1 VTFDAGNSSGASG
14 GEGYEP
20 ADRPE
25 DKGSN
30 DKELPRV
37 LRCLFEEHRH
47 LTALMRA
54 LERKARQGGS
64 LNQGDYYL
72 LRDIVG
78 YLHDYPDSVHHP
90 TENLLFEILL
100 RREPDRKKTVTGL
113 RRDHKSVATE
123 TQNLLDLL
131 DQAIDE
137 PTAKVEQ
144 SVRKSSLDFVGHQR
158 KHMKFEN
165 QKLFPAAIEAL
176 SPADWKQIESHF
188 AAVEDPLF
196 GRVVGNS
203 HRLLY
208 EYLVNPAGKA
218 AENFSVTRLFSLERL
233 IMMVDVLEKG
243 TGSWC
248 ARLKDLGEEVSGET
262 RTTVAKSLK
271 PESLISAIELPVRYA
286 AFLGKSMLNCSGDLA
301 RISTT
306 AAKDTL
312 ALYTRRNPIQ

>member
-1 VTFDAGNSSGASG
+1 MTFDTGNSRDASG
-14 GEGYEP
+14 GEGYEL
-20 ADRPE
+20 AARPE
-25 DKGSN
+25 DKGSD
-30 DKELPRV
+30 DKKLPRV
-37 LRCLFEEHRH
+37 LRCLFEEHQH

-54 LERKARQGGS
+54 LERKARQGSS

-100 RREPDRKKTVTGL
+100 KREPGRKKTVTGL
-113 RRDHKSVATE
+113 RRDHKSVEAE

-131 DQAIDE
+131 DKAIDE
-137 PTAKVEQ
+137 PTAKLEQ
-144 SVRKSSLDFVGHQR
+144 SVRKSCLDFAGHQR
-158 KHMKFEN
+158 RHMQFEN
-165 QKLFPAAIEAL
+165 QKLFPAAIDAL
-176 SPADWKQIESHF
+176 SPSDWKQIESHF

-208 EYLVNPAGKA
+208 EYLMNPAGKA

-243 TGSWC
+243 SGSWC
-248 ARLKDLGEEVSGET
+248 ARLKDLGEEVSEET

-271 PESLISAIELPVRYA
+271 PESLISAIKLPIRYA
-286 AFLGKSMLNCSGDLA
+286 AFLGKSMLNCSSDLA

-306 AAKDTL
+306 AAKDSL
-312 ALYTRRNPIQ
+312 ALYARRNPIQ